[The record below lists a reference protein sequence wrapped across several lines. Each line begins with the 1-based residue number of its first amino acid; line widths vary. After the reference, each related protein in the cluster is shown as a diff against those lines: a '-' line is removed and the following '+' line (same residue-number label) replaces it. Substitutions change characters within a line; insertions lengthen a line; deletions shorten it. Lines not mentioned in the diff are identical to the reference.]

1 MIKKHHGLLKSLLD
15 DAIKLLSTLFP
26 NKKIYPPS
34 PNYPLLLESFDEIQE
49 KNLWKKLDL
58 SRKKAFQEYHNYS
71 QILEKPQATKT

>member
-1 MIKKHHGLLKSLLD
+1 MIKKHHGLLKSLLV

-26 NKKIYPPS
+26 NKKLPPPS

-58 SRKKAFQEYHNYS
+58 SRKKDFQEFHNYF